1 MLGKPD
7 YTLATVRRVLH
18 GREGVIGVVVT
29 SASED
34 VDVCINP
41 GTSHHTLP
49 V

>member
-18 GREGVIGVVVT
+18 GREGVISVVVT

-34 VDVCINP
+34 VGEGLGDTN
-41 GTSHHTLP
+41 G
-49 V
+49 